1 MPNFDAFSEPEKI
14 TVELIT
20 LSDIPAKLE
29 VDKGMTVGEFKR
41 INGLTKT
48 KLINEE
54 SEVLRDSD
62 VLVDGEQIYVATPKK
77 NA

>member
-20 LSDIPAKLE
+20 LSDIPTKLE
-29 VDKGMTVGEFKR
+29 VADGMTVGEFKR
-41 INGLTKT
+41 INGLTGT

-62 VLVDGEQIYVATPKK
+62 VLNDGEQLYVATPKK
-77 NA
+77 NG